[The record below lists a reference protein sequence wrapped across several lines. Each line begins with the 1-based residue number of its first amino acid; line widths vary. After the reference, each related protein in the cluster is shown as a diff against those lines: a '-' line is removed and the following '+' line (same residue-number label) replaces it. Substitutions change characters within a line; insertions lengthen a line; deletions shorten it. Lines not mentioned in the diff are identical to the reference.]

1 MNSIWQMWHG
11 GVSPTVCDRII
22 LECEQLH
29 PMEANVGDGRNTE
42 QSINTEVRRSE
53 VRWAGH
59 IKWINELVYD
69 FASRANKAAFGFDIS
84 YLEDIQYTIY
94 HGTDEGY
101 YDWHFD
107 TFWANGTAFDR
118 KLSLTIQLSNPSDYA
133 GGEFLLD
140 PQYEQ
145 PDPIQLKTRGTVL
158 CFPSPIRHTVQPV
171 TSGVRKSLVA
181 WIEGPKF
188 R

>member
-22 LECEQLH
+22 LECEQLR

-42 QSINTEVRRSE
+42 QSVNTDIRRSE

-69 FASRANKAAFGFDIS
+69 FASRANKQAFGFDIS

-94 HGTDEGY
+94 RGTDEGY

-107 TFWANGTAFDR
+107 TFWGNNTAFDR
-118 KLSLTIQLSNPSDYA
+118 KLSLIIQLSNFNDYE
-133 GGEFLLD
+133 GGEFLID
-140 PQYEQ
+140 GQYEQ
-145 PDPIQLKTRGTVL
+145 PDPKQLKTRGTVL
-158 CFPSPIRHTVQPV
+158 CFPSPIRHTVKPV

-188 R
+188 K